1 MIRVAACSYEGSLF
15 GWNITPNSVSTE
27 ATLSKTKG
35 NKKSK
40 EVSEQNNVELQ
51 FGLHISH
58 GSFKTIAVSKNGKYL
73 AVAGMTERIFL
84 YNMVDNKEVG
94 EIFGHSGAITSL
106 AFYEDSYIFSAS
118 EDHTLNVWR
127 VSDRQLLHILGGHK
141 DVVNGFSIH
150 PSGKLAISVSNDHTM
165 KLWNLVQGRCSF
177 TRRLRTNA
185 ESILWNAKGN
195 YYLLSTPREVQLFD
209 ITNNNECKLEINT
222 TSRINHVIFAHVR
235 KEGEDGTDDETTR
248 IVIICENNSLSFYN
262 LKGELAASLNLTSIN
277 VGRLRNMAICKL
289 ENEEEGI
296 VVVTSTGCMMILNGS
311 LLETAY
317 RNDSQNNTSDD
328 SHDKIDSF
336 SKDESIFG
344 VSLHA
349 FHQLKSDPR
358 LTAVVAWNI
367 NTTGSISEIIEESKS
382 PFFTE
387 KTNESELEK
396 EKKPEGKNKRNEK
409 KQKPVVSEEPAKKK
423 QKSGK

>member
-15 GWNITPNSVSTE
+15 GWNITPNLVSAE
-27 ATLSKTKG
+27 VIPSKTKG
-35 NKKSK
+35 NKKVK
-40 EVSEQNNVELQ
+40 QVPEQNNVELQ

-58 GSFKTIAVSKNGKYL
+58 GSFKTIAVSKSGKYL

-106 AFYEDSYIFSAS
+106 SFFQDSYIFSAS
-118 EDHTLNVWR
+118 EDHTLNIWR

-177 TRRLRTNA
+177 TRRLRSVA
-185 ESILWNAKGN
+185 ESILWNEKGN

-209 ITNNNECKLEINT
+209 INNNNECKLEITT
-222 TSRINHVIFAHVR
+222 TSRINHVIFAHVK
-235 KEGEDGTDDETTR
+235 KESENGTDDETSR

-262 LKGELAASLNLTSIN
+262 LKGELTASLNLTSIN

-311 LLETAY
+311 LLEIAY
-317 RNDSQNNTSDD
+317 HNDSQNETADD
-328 SHDKIDSF
+328 SPDKTDSF

-367 NTTGSISEIIEESKS
+367 NSEGFVYEIPEEAKS

-387 KTNESELEK
+387 GNNESGLEK
-396 EKKPEGKNKRNEK
+396 EEKLEAKSKRKEK
-409 KQKPVVSEEPAKKK
+409 KEKAIVSEEPTKKK
-423 QKSGK
+423 QKSTK